1 MLTRLLANAAAL
13 AVATLLLPGIHLA
26 AESPGHQAFA
36 ILLVAA
42 IFGVLN
48 SMVKPLVTLVSFPS
62 IVLTLGLFLLVVNAC
77 MLMLTSWV
85 GRQVGLAWHVDGWLS
100 AILGSVIISVVSGAV
115 AGLLGGERR

>member
-1 MLTRLLANAAAL
+1 M
-13 AVATLLLPGIHLA
+13 
-26 AESPGHQAFA
+26 
-36 ILLVAA
+36 AA

-48 SMVKPLVTLVSFPS
+48 SMVKPLVTLVTFPA